1 MKLQSEIVLVK
12 NKESLQK
19 INFEDKFLVWW
30 DCSKASSW
38 QELYL
43 MISKSL
49 KLPDYFGM
57 NLDALYDGLLDLSW
71 IPESEIL
78 IVLEHF
84 DQILSEELITEP
96 DVQSELL
103 LLIKDVLTEWQYYT
117 EDAQNLIPKKE
128 ILVCFI
134 DCNKMEDIL
143 NQNCIEYQYI

>member
-1 MKLQSEIVLVK
+1 MKLQSDIVLVK

-49 KLPDYFGM
+49 KPPDYFGM

-84 DQILSEELITEP
+84 DQILSKEHLTEP
-96 DVQSELL
+96 DAQSELL

-117 EDAQNLIPKKE
+117 LDDQNLIPKKE
-128 ILVCFI
+128 MLVCFI
-134 DCNKMEDIL
+134 DCNQMEDIL